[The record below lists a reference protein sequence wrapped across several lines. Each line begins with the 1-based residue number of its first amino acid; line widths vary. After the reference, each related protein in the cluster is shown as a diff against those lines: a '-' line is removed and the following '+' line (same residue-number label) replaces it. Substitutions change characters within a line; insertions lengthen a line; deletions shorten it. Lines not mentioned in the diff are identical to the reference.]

1 VHKLRPLALVSIA
14 FVALWLAACG
24 SGGVEHPAEEVST
37 PADTASIRQLDLSAA
52 PATQTLLRQ
61 LVSGAVDEPEIIY
74 ADLTGDLNE
83 EAVVPITS
91 QGTLGNVAYIVLRL
105 DAGKPE
111 PILTRTLDRSARN
124 GLKMSVQDGILLESA
139 GVYGNDDPLC
149 CPSLLRVTSFRWDGA
164 LLQVEREERVAQPSA
179 KQ

>member
-1 VHKLRPLALVSIA
+1 VRPLAFVSIICG
-14 FVALWLAACG
+14 ALFLVGCG
-24 SGGVEHPAEEVST
+24 SGGNERVDDQVST
-37 PADTASIRQLDLSAA
+37 PTDAASIRQLDLSAA
-52 PATQTLLRQ
+52 HATQTLLQQ
-61 LVSGAVDEPEIIY
+61 LASGAVDEAGTIY
-74 ADLTGDLNE
+74 ADLTGDLRE
-83 EAVVPITS
+83 EAVVPVTS
-91 QGTLGNVAYIVLRL
+91 QGTLGNIAYIVLRL

-124 GLKMSVQDGILLESA
+124 GLKMSVENGILLESA
-139 GVYGNDDPLC
+139 GVYGDDDPFC

>member
-1 VHKLRPLALVSIA
+1 LRPLALVSIICC
-14 FVALWLAACG
+14 ALYAAACG
-24 SGGVEHPAEEVST
+24 SGGVERAEDQVST
-37 PADTASIRQLDLSAA
+37 PADTASIRQLDLPAA
-52 PATQTLLRQ
+52 PATQTLLLQ
-61 LVSGAVDEPEIIY
+61 LASGAVDEAAIIY
-74 ADLTGDLNE
+74 ADLTGDLRE
-83 EAVVPITS
+83 EAVVPVTS
-91 QGTLGNVAYIVLRL
+91 QGTLGNIAYIVLRL
-105 DAGKPE
+105 DAGKTE
-111 PILTRTLDRSARN
+111 PILTRTLDRFARS

>member
-1 VHKLRPLALVSIA
+1 LRPLAVLSIICG
-14 FVALWLAACG
+14 ALFLAGCG
-24 SGGVEHPAEEVST
+24 SGGVERADDEVST
-37 PADTASIRQLDLSAA
+37 PADSAAIRQLDLSTV
-52 PATQTLLRQ
+52 PATQMMLRQ
-61 LVSGAVDEPEIIY
+61 LANGAVDQAGTIY
-74 ADLTGDLNE
+74 ADLTGDLRE
-83 EAVVPITS
+83 EAVVPVTS
-91 QGTLGNVAYIVLRL
+91 QGTLGNIAYIVLRL

-124 GLKMSVQDGILLESA
+124 GLKMSVEGGTLLESA
-139 GVYGNDDPLC
+139 GVYGDDDPLC